1 MISEKFNNPDYK
13 GDDMAKKIMVV
24 DDEPHLV
31 ELLGAILE
39 TEGYEVI
46 RCHDGREALEKL
58 EAVKPDLAILDMM
71 MPGMSGREVCEQ
83 IRKNPKTKD
92 IKVIFLTVARFSE
105 TGKDVL
111 KELKVFDY
119 ITKPFENEDLI
130 KRIKKAL

>member
-1 MISEKFNNPDYK
+1 
-13 GDDMAKKIMVV
+13 MAKKIMVV

-46 RCHDGREALEKL
+46 RCHDGREAIEKL
-58 EAVKPDLAILDMM
+58 ETVIPNLVVLDMM

-83 IRKNPKTKD
+83 IRKNPKTKNL
-92 IKVIFLTVARFSE
+92 KVIFLTVARFSE

-111 KELKVFDY
+111 KKLNVADY
-119 ITKPFENEDLI
+119 LTKPFENSDLI
-130 KRIKKAL
+130 NRIKKAL